1 MRALLLLALLCTGGA
16 ATPPIPHPQQQHRT
30 SLHIPQLQFIE
41 GLHSNTFVPEL
52 QVPAVEVSASN
63 VQINAVT
70 DLGANN
76 PSKQCSADGISCN
89 YHYARGDAGWISA
102 FEVANTYG
110 VQKVRYCAA
119 AAAAAAAAAQSV
131 LPLPPLLYRRTDYSD
146 SCADLL
152 PTGSVLVWQG

>member
-1 MRALLLLALLCTGGA
+1 MRALLLLALCSAGV
-16 ATPPIPHPQQQHRT
+16 ATPPIPPPQQQHHT
-30 SLHIPQLQFIE
+30 SLRVPQLQLIE
-41 GLHSNTFVPEL
+41 ELHSNTFVPEL

-76 PSKQCSADGISCN
+76 PSKQCSADGTSCN

-110 VQKVRYCAA
+110 VQKV
-119 AAAAAAAAAQSV
+119 
-131 LPLPPLLYRRTDYSD
+131 LPQPLPLLYRRTDYSD
-146 SCADLL
+146 SRADLL
-152 PTGSVLVWQG
+152 PTWSVLVWQG